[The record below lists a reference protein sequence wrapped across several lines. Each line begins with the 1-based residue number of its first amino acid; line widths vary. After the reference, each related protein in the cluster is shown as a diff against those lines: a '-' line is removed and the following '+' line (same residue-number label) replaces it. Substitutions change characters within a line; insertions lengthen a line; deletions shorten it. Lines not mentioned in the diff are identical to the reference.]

1 MDDHRSARSVT
12 GDLDLPG
19 FVVTSGR
26 RAVNVV
32 LPVVR
37 ANARRLADDLEVSLT
52 CLPVQEKGENA
63 KAGGDAMALAGKLS
77 RLRHDHLIR
86 IHDVIPLAGEG
97 TTPSR
102 LVLAT
107 AVAGAGSLT
116 ELLTRRSP
124 LSVAET
130 LTVVVPLADAMTHL
144 HRNGVV
150 HGALTTDAVLFT
162 DRGMPLLAD
171 TAIDRLS
178 CVALATMATSGTS
191 APEISEGYEATTESD
206 AYAFAVVI
214 WTAMVGSGPGWV
226 GDRGDLAELAPHVPA
241 RIVSVVTSAL
251 SPEPGERPDISE
263 IARHLSACVSA
274 EPIDLAELDAGRD
287 VPRRIRALAA
297 RQPTSHRAPVR
308 RGVARLVVAAVAALV
323 VALAVA
329 TLLLPGP
336 LNLIKQDALASAQ
349 KTPATPQS
357 SSALTTA
364 RASPAPTLAPALRRD
379 SASPI
384 PEVKSVTPPPETT
397 SPGETTSPKE
407 TTREGFDEKA
417 TIQAL
422 MDSRAAAWQSAN
434 PRLLTNVHSPG
445 SAAMTAD
452 RDDLAA
458 AISQGSRLLDLRFV
472 VNEVDVLERVPRSAA
487 SLKDTDELTARVS
500 VRRESLTLV
509 SPEGVHQ
516 DIASRTDVIDVTL
529 RRQPQGWRFVSWT

>member
-1 MDDHRSARSVT
+1 MDDHRSTRSVA

-19 FVVTSGR
+19 FTVTPSR
-26 RAVNVV
+26 RQVSAV

-37 ANARRLADDLEVSLT
+37 ADARRLADDLKVLLT
-52 CLPVQEKGENA
+52 YLPIQEKGENA
-63 KAGGDAMALAGKLS
+63 GAGGDAMAFAGELS

-86 IHDVIPLAGEG
+86 IHDVVPLAGEG
-97 TTPSR
+97 TTPAR
-102 LVLAT
+102 LVVAT

-130 LTVVVPLADAMTHL
+130 LTVVVPMADAMTHL

-178 CVALATMATSGTS
+178 CVALAPMAASGTS

-214 WTAMVGSGPGWV
+214 WTALVGTGPGWV
-226 GDRGDLAELAPHVPA
+226 GDRGDLAELAPHVPE

-274 EPIDLAELDAGRD
+274 EPIDLAELDEGHD

-297 RQPTSHRAPVR
+297 RQPTTHRAPQR
-308 RGVARLVVAAVAALV
+308 RGAARLVVVAVAALA

-336 LNLIKQDALASAQ
+336 LNLIDQDGLTSTQSAQ
-349 KTPATPQS
+349 ATSQS
-357 SSALTTA
+357 SSTLATTE
-364 RASPAPTLAPALRRD
+364 ASPPPPLSPALKAD
-379 SASPI
+379 SASSI
-384 PEVKSVTPPPETT
+384 PEVKPATRTPRTT
-397 SPGETTSPKE
+397 NAGETTQ
-407 TTREGFDEKA
+407 EGVEEKA
-417 TIQAL
+417 TIQTL
-422 MDSRAAAWQSAN
+422 IDSRAAAWESAD
-434 PRLLTNVHSPG
+434 PRLLANVHSPG
-445 SAAMTAD
+445 SAAMATDRAD
-452 RDDLAA
+452 LDA
-458 AISQGSRLLDLRFV
+458 AISEGSRLVDLDFV
-472 VNEVDVLERVPRSAA
+472 VNEVDVVERVPRGAT
-487 SLKDTDELTARVS
+487 SLADTDELTARIS

-509 SPEGVHQ
+509 SPQGTQQAV
-516 DIASRTDVIDVTL
+516 ASRTDVVDVTL
-529 RRQPQGWRFVSWT
+529 RRESQGWRFVSWT